1 MVDGLETFVSVLA
14 ATPPLLILFLAG
26 MGWLYRHEKE
36 RREAIERQ
44 LSDRKYQTYLS
55 LIGIFLDVMKSVK
68 AKKPIDE
75 SSITDRMFDVN
86 KELVI
91 YASDEVLETYQ
102 KWLIGARSG
111 SASIGHFGDI
121 LVAVRRD
128 MGNPKTKVTSED
140 VLRQFITDYDSLKAK
155 GLA

>member
-14 ATPPLLILFLAG
+14 ATSPLLILFLAG

-75 SSITDRMFDVN
+75 SSITDRMFDV
-86 KELVI
+86 VI
-91 YASDEVLETYQ
+91 LATSSSQ
-102 KWLIGARSG
+102 SG
-111 SASIGHFGDI
+111 VIWEI
-121 LVAVRRD
+121 RKRR
-128 MGNPKTKVTSED
+128 
-140 VLRQFITDYDSLKAK
+140 
-155 GLA
+155 